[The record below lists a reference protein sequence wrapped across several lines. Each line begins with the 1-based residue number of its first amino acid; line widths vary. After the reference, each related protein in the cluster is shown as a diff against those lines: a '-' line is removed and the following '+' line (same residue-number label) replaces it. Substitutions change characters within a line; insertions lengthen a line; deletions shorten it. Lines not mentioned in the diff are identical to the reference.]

1 MFVGNKK
8 ERTLAAMDSRSKQE
22 NKLAESW
29 RIKSTSD
36 NARLDAAAWTTAAL
50 EVLAEQGIH
59 GVRVEALAKRLG
71 VTKGSFYWHFKDRGA
86 LFDAMLEEWRRS
98 TTLDIIARLDRADEP
113 CIVRLRKLLRL
124 PLAGRKSA
132 QAANFELSIRLWGR
146 RYPKAQ
152 EALEEIDQ
160 LRLRYLSGLLEGC
173 GVKKEEAAARAALA
187 YAYMRVAT
195 TLIRDQR
202 LMEKCEKILLGD

>member
-1 MFVGNKK
+1 MSMYFGNKEQRK
-8 ERTLAAMDSRSKQE
+8 TWLRSRQE
-22 NKLAESW
+22 NKVAESAQS
-29 RIKSTSD
+29 RSISD
-36 NARLDAAAWTTAAL
+36 SARLDAAAWTTAAL

-71 VTKGSFYWHFKDRGA
+71 ITKGSFYWHFKDRGA

-124 PLAGRKSA
+124 PLAGRKSER
-132 QAANFELSIRLWGR
+132 AANFELSIRVWGR

-152 EALEEIDQ
+152 EALEEVDQ

-173 GVKKEEAAARAALA
+173 GVKKEEAAARAVLA
-187 YAYMRVAT
+187 YAFMRVAT